1 MAEATAAATCRR
13 ELDLEI
19 PADEVTKKLES
30 VAKEF
35 ARVARVPGFRP
46 GKAPV
51 SLIRRRFADD
61 IKGEVVQSLVPQ
73 RVEQAVTEQK
83 LTPVSQPQV
92 EQLDF
97 TEGQPLKFRAVFEVL
112 PEFELA
118 NYKDLDLEMPVMDV
132 TDDDVTKEIES
143 VRERAAAFA
152 PVEGR
157 PAENGDHVQLKIMG
171 TTEGGGEPIQ
181 ADTVLCHIG
190 AEETMEPFNENLR
203 GANTGDHKNFDVTY
217 PADYPDAKLVGKTY
231 HYAVEVL
238 GIKNKKLPELN
249 DEFAKDVSDA
259 TTLDELKKKVREGLE
274 AARDHKH
281 KDLLHEKVLA
291 AVVKLH
297 DFPVPESLVQH
308 QMDVR
313 LERFVRQ
320 LAGQGIDP
328 RAVNFDWATLR
339 SRQQE
344 RASDDVK
351 AELIVDR
358 IATAENIDVTDEE
371 VKRSCGVTKLSTGSR
386 RIPEF
391 APSPRRKPS
400 HPNRAPE
407 VTIFTQMK
415 TFDESEPEYR
425 GTTLIPMVVEQTS
438 RGERAY
444 DIYSRLLK
452 EHIIF
457 IGTPIDDHVANLA
470 TAQML
475 FLQAEDPERDIQL
488 YINSPGGSITAGF
501 AIYDTMQFVKP
512 DVVTTCIGQA
522 ASIAAVLLV
531 GGAPK
536 KRFALPNARILI
548 HQPWMSGLGGQATD
562 IDLHAKEILRMRMMI
577 NKLLAQHSGQSVERI
592 EKDVE
597 RDFIMNPEQAKEYG
611 MIDEIIYKHR

>member
-1 MAEATAAATCRR
+1 MADASGAATCRR

-61 IKGEVVQSLVPQ
+61 IKGEVVQSLVPE
-73 RVEQAVTEQK
+73 RVEKAVSEQK

-92 EQLDF
+92 EKLDF

-112 PEFELA
+112 PEFDLA
-118 NYKDLDLEMPVMDV
+118 NYKDLDLEMPAMDV
-132 TDDDVTKEIES
+132 TDDDISKEIETLC
-143 VRERAAAFA
+143 ERAAAFA

-157 PAENGDHVQLKIMG
+157 PAENGDYVQLKIMG
-171 TTEGGGEPIQ
+171 SPEGGGEPIQ
-181 ADTVLCHIG
+181 ADSVLCHIG

-203 GANTGDHKNFDVTY
+203 GANTGDHKNFDVAY
-217 PADYPDAKLVGKTY
+217 PADYPDAKLAGKIY

-259 TTLDELKKKVREGLE
+259 ATLDELKTKIREGLE
-274 AARDHKH
+274 HQRDHKH
-281 KDLLHEKVLA
+281 KELLREKVLA

-313 LERFVRQ
+313 LERVVRS
-320 LAGQGIDP
+320 LAAQGVDP
-328 RAVNFDWATLR
+328 RAVNVDWVTLR

-371 VKRSCGVTKLSTGSR
+371 VNHEL
-386 RIPEF
+386 
-391 APSPRRKPS
+391 
-400 HPNRAPE
+400 
-407 VTIFTQMK
+407 
-415 TFDESEPEYR
+415 
-425 GTTLIPMVVEQTS
+425 
-438 RGERAY
+438 
-444 DIYSRLLK
+444 
-452 EHIIF
+452 EH
-457 IGTPIDDHVANLA
+457 
-470 TAQML
+470 
-475 FLQAEDPERDIQL
+475 
-488 YINSPGGSITAGF
+488 
-501 AIYDTMQFVKP
+501 
-512 DVVTTCIGQA
+512 A
-522 ASIAAVLLV
+522 ASHSGESAA
-531 GGAPK
+531 AIH
-536 KRFALPNARILI
+536 ARLTK
-548 HQPWMSGLGGQATD
+548 QGTLDRMK
-562 IDLHAKEILRMRMMI
+562 AKLRSD
-577 NKLLAQHSGQSVERI
+577 KTLDWLAQNSRI
-592 EKDVE
+592 RTVAAAETK
-597 RDFIMNPEQAKEYG
+597 
-611 MIDEIIYKHR
+611 